1 MAELIKLAKAHGMHN
16 IMACI
21 DGNNAG
27 SIAFHERLGFK
38 NIGTIKEVG
47 YKFDRWLDMAML
59 QLIL

>member
-16 IMACI
+16 IIACI

-27 SIAFHERLGFK
+27 SIAFHERFGFK

-47 YKFDRWLDMAML
+47 YKFDQWLDMAML